1 MKIKKLKINSFGK
14 LENTEIE
21 FSDNINIISGKN
33 ESGKSTLLK
42 FIISMFYGISKNK
55 NGKTIPDFDKY
66 KPWEKEEYSGKL
78 NYTLDDG
85 NEYEIYR
92 EFKKKTP
99 IIYDQAKND
108 ITKQYSMDKSKE
120 SLFFFEQTGITEE
133 NFLASCVS
141 EQENLRLS
149 NTMKNSIIQRLS
161 NIVSTG
167 NESTSYKKAI
177 DKINKEQLEKIGNNR
192 SAGRPINIIENEIE
206 EKEAKRKEIS
216 TYENQ
221 KYEMATQKENL
232 QIDLEESKTVL
243 EILRKQKVNLEKN
256 QLEKEKIKILKE
268 NILKDEN
275 KVKELEEKIKDLEE
289 SKQEAFKSSKFK
301 YLSIILIVITITT
314 LSIYLKKYIAL
325 ALNIIPIL
333 IFGVMLNK
341 KQKIKQQIKRNNR
354 KRYQEK
360 NLIIEEIEKIK
371 EEYNKQKE
379 EILEKEEKI
388 KIQEKS
394 VEQEIKQEFIEK
406 LEEEIIEDIL
416 STKYENIVEYIGE
429 KEKELTDYKITEKT
443 IEVDNQNI
451 LKQLDYLVEIDEKLE
466 SLYEK
471 KEELTQ
477 LNEMYEMVKTE
488 IEKAYQ
494 EMKENITPD
503 FLEELKNILRH
514 VTKEKY
520 SNIYLDSENNL
531 QIEIENG
538 KYMPIER
545 LSTGTID
552 LIYLALR
559 LSATK
564 EISEEKMP
572 IILDEAFAYYDTERL
587 KNILKYMADRFEEY
601 QIIIFT
607 CTNREK
613 EILEELDIK
622 FNLIEM

>member
-149 NTMKNSIIQRLS
+149 NTMKNSVIQRLS

-221 KYEMATQKENL
+221 KYEMVTQKESL

-268 NILKDEN
+268 NILKDEK

-289 SKQEAFKSSKFK
+289 SKQETFKSSKFK

-388 KIQEKS
+388 KIQERS

-572 IILDEAFAYYDTERL
+572 IIMDESFSYYDNERMQE
-587 KNILKYMADRFEEY
+587 ILKYLANQENR
-601 QIIIFT
+601 QILIFT
-607 CTNREK
+607 CSEREC
-613 EILEELDIK
+613 EILEKEKIDYNKIAL
-622 FNLIEM
+622 

>member
-149 NTMKNSIIQRLS
+149 NTMKNSVIQRLS

-221 KYEMATQKENL
+221 KYEMVTQKENL

-289 SKQEAFKSSKFK
+289 SKQETFKSSKFK

-341 KQKIKQQIKRNNR
+341 NQKIKQKIKRNNR

-388 KIQEKS
+388 KIQERS

-572 IILDEAFAYYDTERL
+572 IIMDESFSYYDNERMQE
-587 KNILKYMADRFEEY
+587 ILKYLANQENR
-601 QIIIFT
+601 QILIFT
-607 CTNREK
+607 CSEREC
-613 EILEELDIK
+613 EILEKEKIDYNKIAL
-622 FNLIEM
+622 

>member
-99 IIYDQAKND
+99 IIYDKDKND
-108 ITKQYSMDKSKE
+108 ITKQYSIDKSKE

-177 DKINKEQLEKIGNNR
+177 EKINKEQLEKIGNNR
-192 SAGRPINIIENEIE
+192 SASRPINIIENEIE
-206 EKEAKRKEIS
+206 ENEAKRKEIA

-221 KYEMATQKENL
+221 KYEMDTQKENL
-232 QIDLEESKTVL
+232 QIDLEENKIVL
-243 EILRKQKVNLEKN
+243 EILRKQKINLEKN

-268 NILKDEN
+268 NLLKDEN
-275 KVKELEEKIKDLEE
+275 KIKELEKKIKDLEE
-289 SKQEAFKSSKFK
+289 NKQETLKISKFK
-301 YLSIILIVITITT
+301 YLVIMLVIVAITT
-314 LSIYLKKYIAL
+314 LSLYFKKYITL
-325 ALNIIPIL
+325 ILNIIPLI
-333 IFGVMLNK
+333 IFGIMINRQQKNK
-341 KQKIKQQIKRNNR
+341 KQIKRNNR

-360 NLIIEEIEKIK
+360 NLLAEEIDKLED
-371 EEYNKQKE
+371 EYNKQKE
-379 EILEKEEKI
+379 EILEKEENIEK
-388 KIQEKS
+388 QEK
-394 VEQEIKQEFIEK
+394 VEEREIKQEFIEK
-406 LEEEIIEDIL
+406 IDQEIIDDIL

-466 SLYEK
+466 SLYDK

-477 LNEMYEMVKTE
+477 LNEMYEMVKEE

-503 FLEELKNILRH
+503 FLEELKNILRN

-520 SNIYLDSENNL
+520 SNVYLDSENNL
-531 QIEIENG
+531 QIEVENG
-538 KYMPIER
+538 QYMPIER

-559 LSATK
+559 LSAAK

-572 IILDEAFAYYDTERL
+572 IILDESFSYYDNERIQE
-587 KNILKYMADRFEEY
+587 ILKYLANQENR
-601 QIIIFT
+601 QILIFS
-607 CTNREK
+607 CSERES
-613 EILEELDIK
+613 EILEKEKINYNKIVL
-622 FNLIEM
+622 

>member
-371 EEYNKQKE
+371 EEYNNEIK

-572 IILDEAFAYYDTERL
+572 IIMDESFSYYDNERMQE
-587 KNILKYMADRFEEY
+587 ILKYLANQENR
-601 QIIIFT
+601 QILIFT
-607 CTNREK
+607 CSEREC
-613 EILEELDIK
+613 EILEKEKIDYNKIAL
-622 FNLIEM
+622 

>member
-520 SNIYLDSENNL
+520 PNIYLDSENNL

-572 IILDEAFAYYDTERL
+572 IIMDESFSYYDNERMQE
-587 KNILKYMADRFEEY
+587 ILKYLANQENR
-601 QIIIFT
+601 QILIFT
-607 CTNREK
+607 CSEREC
-613 EILEELDIK
+613 EILEKEKIDYNKIAL
-622 FNLIEM
+622 

>member
-149 NTMKNSIIQRLS
+149 NTMKNGIIQRLS

-371 EEYNKQKE
+371 EEYNKQKK

-394 VEQEIKQEFIEK
+394 VEQQIKQEFIEK
-406 LEEEIIEDIL
+406 IEEEIIEDIL

-572 IILDEAFAYYDTERL
+572 IIMDESFSYYDNERMQE
-587 KNILKYMADRFEEY
+587 ILKYLANQENR
-601 QIIIFT
+601 QILIFT
-607 CTNREK
+607 CSEREC
-613 EILEELDIK
+613 EILEKEKIDYNKIAL
-622 FNLIEM
+622 

>member
-1 MKIKKLKINSFGK
+1 M
-14 LENTEIE
+14 
-21 FSDNINIISGKN
+21 
-33 ESGKSTLLK
+33 
-42 FIISMFYGISKNK
+42 
-55 NGKTIPDFDKY
+55 
-66 KPWEKEEYSGKL
+66 
-78 NYTLDDG
+78 
-85 NEYEIYR
+85 
-92 EFKKKTP
+92 
-99 IIYDQAKND
+99 
-108 ITKQYSMDKSKE
+108 
-120 SLFFFEQTGITEE
+120 
-133 NFLASCVS
+133 
-141 EQENLRLS
+141 
-149 NTMKNSIIQRLS
+149 
-161 NIVSTG
+161 
-167 NESTSYKKAI
+167 
-177 DKINKEQLEKIGNNR
+177 
-192 SAGRPINIIENEIE
+192 
-206 EKEAKRKEIS
+206 
-216 TYENQ
+216 
-221 KYEMATQKENL
+221 
-232 QIDLEESKTVL
+232 
-243 EILRKQKVNLEKN
+243 
-256 QLEKEKIKILKE
+256 
-268 NILKDEN
+268 
-275 KVKELEEKIKDLEE
+275 EE
-289 SKQEAFKSSKFK
+289 SKQETFKSSKFK

-388 KIQEKS
+388 KIQERS

-572 IILDEAFAYYDTERL
+572 IIMDESFSYYDNERMQE
-587 KNILKYMADRFEEY
+587 ILKYLANQENR
-601 QIIIFT
+601 QILIFT
-607 CTNREK
+607 CSEREC
-613 EILEELDIK
+613 EILEKEKIDYNKIAL
-622 FNLIEM
+622 

>member
-21 FSDNINIISGKN
+21 FSDNINIILGKN

-78 NYTLDDG
+78 NYILDDG

-149 NTMKNSIIQRLS
+149 NTMKNSVIQRLS

-221 KYEMATQKENL
+221 KYEMVTQKENL

-289 SKQEAFKSSKFK
+289 SKQETFKSSKFK

-572 IILDEAFAYYDTERL
+572 IIMDESFSYYDNERMQE
-587 KNILKYMADRFEEY
+587 ILKYLANQENR
-601 QIIIFT
+601 QILIFT
-607 CTNREK
+607 CSEREC
-613 EILEELDIK
+613 EILEKEKIDYNKIAL
-622 FNLIEM
+622 

>member
-301 YLSIILIVITITT
+301 YLSIMLLVITITT

-333 IFGVMLNK
+333 IFGVMINK

-371 EEYNKQKE
+371 EEYNKQKK

-394 VEQEIKQEFIEK
+394 VEQQIKQEFIEK
-406 LEEEIIEDIL
+406 IEEEIIEDIL

-503 FLEELKNILRH
+503 FLEELKNILSH

-559 LSATK
+559 VSATK

-572 IILDEAFAYYDTERL
+572 IIMDESFSYYDNERVQE
-587 KNILKYMADRFEEY
+587 ILKYLANQENR
-601 QIIIFT
+601 QILIFT
-607 CTNREK
+607 CSERES
-613 EILEELDIK
+613 EILEKEKIDYNKIAL
-622 FNLIEM
+622 

>member
-21 FSDNINIISGKN
+21 FSDNINIILGKN

-149 NTMKNSIIQRLS
+149 NTMKNSVIQRLS

-221 KYEMATQKENL
+221 KYEMVTQKENL

-289 SKQEAFKSSKFK
+289 SKQETFKSSKFK

-388 KIQEKS
+388 KIQERS

-572 IILDEAFAYYDTERL
+572 IIMDESFSYYDNERMQE
-587 KNILKYMADRFEEY
+587 ILKYLANQENR
-601 QIIIFT
+601 QILIFT
-607 CTNREK
+607 CSEREC
-613 EILEELDIK
+613 EILEKEKIDYNKIAL
-622 FNLIEM
+622 